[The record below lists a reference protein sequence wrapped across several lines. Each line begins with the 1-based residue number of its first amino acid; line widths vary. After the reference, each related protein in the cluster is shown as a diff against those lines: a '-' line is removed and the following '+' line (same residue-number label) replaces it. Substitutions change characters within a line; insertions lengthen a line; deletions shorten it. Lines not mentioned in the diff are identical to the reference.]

1 MITVI
6 IPTYN
11 AAATIREAIVPFT
24 GDPDCEVIV
33 ADGGSTDQTADIA
46 RASGARVV
54 ESARGRGGQLIAG
67 AKAAETDWLLFLHAD
82 TRLGPNW
89 KGDVANFMAE
99 PNNRLRAAVFR
110 FALDDDSPEA
120 RRLERM
126 VDWRNRVLD
135 LPYGDQ
141 GLLIHRVLYKV
152 VGGFEALPLMEDVDF
167 MRRLNG
173 RFLILDTPAVTSA
186 ARYKEEG
193 YFKRSARNL
202 LCLGLYFVGVPPR
215 NLVRLYG

>member
-1 MITVI
+1 MISVI
-6 IPTYN
+6 IPTLN
-11 AAATIREAIVPFT
+11 AAATIREAIAPFQ
-24 GDPDCEVIV
+24 GDPVREVIV
-33 ADGGSTDQTADIA
+33 VDGGSTDATIEIA
-46 RASGARVV
+46 RAAGARVV
-54 ESARGRGGQLIAG
+54 ESKRGRGAQLIAG
-67 AKAAETDWLLFLHAD
+67 ADSAETDWLLFLHAD
-82 TRLGPNW
+82 TRLGPSW
-89 KGDVANFMAE
+89 KADVTNFMAE
-99 PNNRLRAAVFR
+99 PNNRLRGAVFR

-120 RRLERM
+120 RRVERM

-141 GLLIHRVLYKV
+141 GLLIHRVLYRV
-152 VGGFEALPLMEDVDF
+152 VGGFEPLPLMEDVDF

-186 ARYKEEG
+186 ERYKAEG

-202 LCLGLYFVGVPPR
+202 LCLALYFVGVPPR

>member
-11 AAATIREAIVPFT
+11 AAATIREAIVPFN
-24 GDPDCEVIV
+24 GDPDCEVVV
-33 ADGGSTDQTADIA
+33 ADGGSTDQTAEIA

-89 KGDVANFMAE
+89 KSDVANFMAE